1 MILCDVC
8 GKRMGITNSVYES
21 DYNSSVC
28 DQCNRYTD
36 GRQWLPHAGYGGSQR
51 PSNYFHSGSYM
62 ADDRSVNALMVQHN
76 YKDLENQLS
85 YKRRIVSKHLMERE
99 KLYEEE
105 MRKRDECYAKHKR
118 RSKKRFSLYS
128 LLYR

>member
-1 MILCDVC
+1 
-8 GKRMGITNSVYES
+8 MGIINSLYES
-21 DYNSSVC
+21 DYTSRAG
-28 DQCNRYTD
+28 DRYDRYTNS
-36 GRQWLPHAGYGGSQR
+36 GRWLPHVGYSGYQC
-51 PSNYFHSGSYM
+51 PSEYLYGTSHM
-62 ADDRSVNALMVQHN
+62 ADNRSINALIVQHN

-85 YKRRIVSKHLMERE
+85 YKHRIVAEHLMERE
-99 KLYEEE
+99 KFYKEE